1 MRGATL
7 PHRAARVRA
16 SAAHLKQINRSI
28 LRAYSLGRH
37 LAPMLLFP
45 LAQHHR
51 RTLMRMRIVALT
63 FGLGI
68 AACGGSESRPV
79 QDPSTTSA
87 TTAGNA
93 APVTTT
99 YDTTMPA
106 SPKATTDTTTMGTS
120 SMGGSPS
127 PSSTMPASSTT
138 RPATDTSTVAP
149 APAPNAA
156 AVVNNP
162 GVADQT
168 KNADN
173 TKIND
178 RDRHGAVTPMDQGN
192 SKAELGITAAIRK
205 SVLADKTLS
214 FTAKNVKIITVGSK
228 VTLRGP
234 VASEQEKAAI
244 EARAKQ
250 TAGVTEVDNQLE
262 IKK

>member
-1 MRGATL
+1 
-7 PHRAARVRA
+7 
-16 SAAHLKQINRSI
+16 
-28 LRAYSLGRH
+28 
-37 LAPMLLFP
+37 
-45 LAQHHR
+45 
-51 RTLMRMRIVALT
+51 MRMRIVALT

-87 TTAGNA
+87 TTAVPNE
-93 APVTTT
+93 APATTT
-99 YDTTMPA
+99 YDTTLPA
-106 SPKATTDTTTMGTS
+106 SPKAPSANAGTSTSTSTTTMGTS
-120 SMGGSPS
+120 STGT
-127 PSSTMPASSTT
+127 SSTGTSSSTT
-138 RPATDTSTVAP
+138 PASRTDAAAMP
-149 APAPNAA
+149 APAPGPA

-178 RDRHGAVTPMDQGN
+178 RDRHGALTPMDQGN
-192 SKAELGITAAIRK
+192 SKPEIAITAAVRK

-234 VASEQEKAAI
+234 VGSEQEKAAI

-250 TAGVTEVDNQLE
+250 TAGVTEVDNQIE